1 MQTLED
7 LKAGRLQGIKR
18 LKLSESLR
26 SFPEEIFSLSESL
39 EILDLSDNL
48 LSTLPDLSALK
59 NLKIAFFS
67 FNNFT
72 EVPKAFKKCENLYM
86 LGLKGNAIAV
96 FEEDVLPLSISW
108 LILTDNRLTALPRSI
123 GQLTKMRKFPLAGN
137 RLTELPKEMAA
148 LRELELIRLSANVL
162 REMPSWLLELPKLS
176 WLAFSG
182 NPCVEEVDSQLHELE
197 YESLEMHEMLGEGAS
212 GEIYKGYHKESE
224 KEVAVKIFKGEM
236 TSDGYAHDEMNAYM
250 STGEHPHLI
259 SVHARIRGNAPLGL
273 VLELIPSSYENLGLP
288 PSFETCTRDTFVA
301 ETVFDLET
309 IYSVARAILSA
320 AEHLHQRGI
329 MHGDL
334 YAHNILINRADEHC
348 YFGDF
353 GAATFYDKSNPLY
366 EKIEVRAFGCLLED
380 LLAQCPD
387 KEREAY
393 EYLERLAQECMDAE
407 VANRPLFKEIVL

>member
-1 MQTLED
+1 
-7 LKAGRLQGIKR
+7 
-18 LKLSESLR
+18 
-26 SFPEEIFSLSESL
+26 
-39 EILDLSDNL
+39 
-48 LSTLPDLSALK
+48 
-59 NLKIAFFS
+59 
-67 FNNFT
+67 
-72 EVPKAFKKCENLYM
+72 
-86 LGLKGNAIAV
+86 
-96 FEEDVLPLSISW
+96 
-108 LILTDNRLTALPRSI
+108 
-123 GQLTKMRKFPLAGN
+123 MRKFPLAGN

-148 LRELELIRLSANVL
+148 LRELELIRLSANAL

-197 YESLEMHEMLGEGAS
+197 YESLEMHELLGEGAS
-212 GEIYKGYHKESE
+212 GEIYKGYHKDSE

-288 PSFETCTRDTFVA
+288 PSFETCTRDTFES

-407 VANRPLFKEIVL
+407 VAKRPLFKEIVL